1 MLPPLQA
8 EFHCAVCGALAATL
22 TLDAEGMYE
31 HIHFMGQITER
42 TDGPERDALTDGI
55 IRRDVAAIYA
65 ANALWAPFYCPE
77 CKAVYCGE
85 HWRVEMTFE
94 DEDGLP
100 GWYDCAHGT
109 CPHGHRRL
117 VDD

>member
-1 MLPPLQA
+1 MLPPLHA

-31 HIHFMGQITER
+31 HVHFMGQITER
-42 TDGPERDALTDGI
+42 TDGPERDALADGI
-55 IRRDVAAIYA
+55 TRKDVAAIYA

-94 DEDGLP
+94 DDDGLP

-109 CPHGHRRL
+109 CPQGHRRL